1 MFIES
6 LALINYN
13 PFLLRGITKVRLDF
27 TSIYQLI
34 IGTNGTGKSSILRQL
49 SPLPAVVSDFAQ
61 TGSKEIVIR
70 HLTNHYRLVSF
81 YKDKVGRHEFWMNN
95 VNLNDSGTI
104 TSQRELVNQHFRLTQ
119 SLFTL
124 LMGETKF
131 TQMSSTERRNWLL
144 SISGMN
150 LDFAM
155 EVYEKLK
162 IHTRNTHNLFKHYT
176 KRYNAEVDSLPTE
189 NEIIQL
195 EAAVNNL
202 NTIFLDLNKSK
213 KDMSETKTTLIEKGE
228 ELYRV
233 INPIVNRVLS
243 KPIAIGGLDI
253 TKRVSND
260 EMASELLRQTH
271 ENIRLDQQRLTTLQ
285 AEQYELAMVIDEI
298 NRGAEL
304 GCGDIQQRI
313 LELETEREMLLS
325 TLRLLTFDKSD
336 FESIALAT
344 DIITPDLTDILTT
357 TPPNLN
363 GRFLSES
370 VELTRVSRDNFLL
383 QKTRIENELDKLSHQ
398 IRHLKEGDK
407 TECPNCH
414 HTWIIGSTNVPV
426 ETLLQQIEDLEKALI
441 INKMDLESMESF
453 FELHDT
459 YIRNKAR
466 LNKHYSAL
474 PPVRPLLHEIAAHWK
489 SMENIHNGLPI
500 LSQWC
505 KEVETGRR
513 LMVVETELTE
523 AWRVRDVI
531 VGDYEGKVSDVVS
544 KHAIYTEQIEALLAN
559 IDANNEMIK
568 QVKDIRQTFNTLNKR
583 REVIMEAMTS
593 MTDISNKI
601 KDAVINETLDLF
613 INHIRD
619 ELSDVVTRLN
629 KAKNAKLL
637 VGKLQTELSIADRE
651 NKVAK
656 LLVKLISPTDGL
668 IAEKLSIFMD
678 NFIEQINYIISQIW
692 AHDFQ
697 LVKYTLE
704 NGELDY
710 VFPIRVGKGTF
721 DVPDISYG
729 SSSQVDIVNF
739 SFRLVVMLYLGLED
753 YPIYL
758 DELAPSLDETHRANI
773 IAFIKEFVDAKQ
785 CSQMFMISHYV
796 ANHGVF
802 TQAEVCVTDKANILT
817 LPSVYNKHCQFL

>member
-6 LALINYN
+6 LTLINYN
-13 PFLLRGITKVRLDF
+13 PFLLRGIKRVQLNF

-49 SPLPAVVSDFAQ
+49 SPLPAVVGDFAQ
-61 TGSKEIVIR
+61 TGCKEIVIR
-70 HLTNHYRLVSF
+70 HLTNRYRLVSN

-162 IHTRNTHNLFKHYT
+162 GHTRNTHNLFKHYT
-176 KRYNAEVDSLPTE
+176 KRYNAEVESLPTE
-189 NEIIQL
+189 AEITQL
-195 EAAVNNL
+195 EECVNNL
-202 NTIFLDLNKSK
+202 NAIFLDLNKSK
-213 KDMSETKTTLIEKGE
+213 KDISESKLTLVQKGE
-228 ELYRV
+228 EIYRLV
-233 INPIVNRVLS
+233 SPIVTRTLS
-243 KPIAIGGLDI
+243 KRVTVGHLDI
-253 TKRVSND
+253 TKHVSND
-260 EMASELLRQTH
+260 SAASELLRQSY
-271 ENIRLDQQRLTTLQ
+271 ENIRLSQQRLTTLQ
-285 AEQYELAMVIDEI
+285 AEQYELAMLIDEI
-298 NRGAEL
+298 NRGSES
-304 GCGDIQQRI
+304 GCSDIQQRI
-313 LELETEREMLLS
+313 LELESEKKILLES
-325 TLRLLTFDKSD
+325 LRALDFDKSD

-344 DIITPDLTDILTT
+344 EIIRPDLTDILTT

-363 GRFLSES
+363 GRFLPES
-370 VELTRVSRDNFLL
+370 VAITKTNRDNLLL
-383 QKTRIENELDKLSHQ
+383 QKTRIENELDKLSHL

-407 TECPNCH
+407 TECPSCH
-414 HTWIIGSTNVPV
+414 HTWVIGSTNVPL
-426 ETLLQQIEDLEKALI
+426 ETLLQQVDDLEKALI
-441 INKMDLESMESF
+441 TNKLDLESMESF
-453 FELHDT
+453 FELHDA
-459 YIRNKAR
+459 YIRNRSR
-466 LNKHYSAL
+466 LNKHYSTL
-474 PPVRPLLHEIAAHWK
+474 PAVRPLLHDIAAHWK
-489 SMENIHNGLPI
+489 SLECIHNGLPI

-513 LMVVETELTE
+513 LMLIETELAE

-531 VGDYEGKVSDVVS
+531 VGDYEGKVGEVVS
-544 KHAIYTEQIEALLAN
+544 KHKLYTEQIEGLLAD

-568 QVKDIRQTFNTLNKR
+568 QVKEIRQLFNTLTKSK
-583 REVIMEAMTS
+583 EVITNAIYELN
-593 MTDISNKI
+593 DIQDKI
-601 KDAVINETLDLF
+601 KDMVINETLDLF
-613 INHIRD
+613 INHVRD
-619 ELSDVVTRLN
+619 ELSTVVIRLN
-629 KAKNAKLL
+629 KAKNAKIL
-637 VGKLQTELSIADRE
+637 VDKLQTELSIADRE

-678 NFIEQINYIISQIW
+678 NFIEQMNYIISQIW

-697 LVKYTLE
+697 LVKYTLAT
-704 NGELDY
+704 GELDY
-710 VFPIRVGKGTF
+710 VFPIKVGNSKF
-721 DVPDISYG
+721 DVPDVSYG

-739 SFRLVVMLYLGLED
+739 AFRLVVMLYLGLED